1 MRRQFVLLLGSRA
14 SASLLQAVLFAVL
27 ARQVSPAVFGLVAA
41 VTGVVGV
48 VLVLTGAGLGTLVSR
63 SHAQGRAEEVASAIR
78 LTWVS
83 GLVTAAACVAVLGGW
98 SAVAG
103 VPAALAVVA
112 VGLAVERT
120 TDAALNVP
128 IADGRV
134 LVSGWPVLARRAV
147 AVGLLLAGLA
157 AGLDALWTYA
167 GATLVGALVAQVMTR
182 RIVPLTAPPTTPWR
196 SLVRAGAPYMWNT
209 LAAQSRLLDTAV
221 VASVLT
227 PAAAGAY
234 AAASKLVQPVL
245 LVPQTIASLV
255 LPRAARVDA
264 AASRRMV
271 RPLLLAGAASLLV
284 VVPLAVVAPW
294 LVTFVMGAQYA
305 SSADTFRVLLVGMPF
320 VALSAPLAAI
330 LQGQGRAHLAA
341 VVGVVFAV
349 VLLAGVAVGA
359 LVAGPT
365 GAAAGLSVSFVARS
379 VVLVVA
385 VLRTRPAG
393 PAA

>member
-1 MRRQFVLLLGSRA
+1 MGRQFVLLLGSRVT
-14 SASLLQAVLFAVL
+14 ASLLQAVLFALL
-27 ARQVSPAVFGLVAA
+27 ARNVSPAVFGLVAA

-48 VLVLTGAGLGTLVSR
+48 VLVATGAGQGTLVSR
-63 SHAQGRAEEVASAIR
+63 AHAQGRADEVASAVR

-83 GLVTAAACVAVLGGW
+83 GLLTAVVLALALGGW
-98 SAVAG
+98 AALAD
-103 VPAALAVVA
+103 VPAALVLIA
-112 VGLAVERT
+112 LALTVERT

-147 AVGLLLAGLA
+147 AVGLLVAALA
-157 AGLDALWTYA
+157 AGLDALWSYA
-167 GATLVGALVAQVMTR
+167 GAMLVGAVVAQLMTQR
-182 RIVPLTAPPTTPWR
+182 LVPLAGRPTVPWR
-196 SLVRAGAPYMWNT
+196 TLVRTGAPYMWNT
-209 LAAQSRLLDTAV
+209 VAAQSRMLDTAV
-221 VASVLT
+221 VAAVLT

-255 LPRAARVDA
+255 LPRAARVGV

-271 RPLLLAGAASLLV
+271 RPLLLAGVASLV
-284 VVPLAVVAPW
+284 VVIPLALVAPW
-294 LVTFVMGAQYA
+294 LLVLVMGEQYA

-330 LQGQGRAHLAA
+330 LQGQDRARLAA

-349 VLLAGVAVGA
+349 VLLVGVAVGA
-359 LVAGPT
+359 AVAGPE
-365 GAAAGLSVSFVARS
+365 GAAAGLSASFVARS
-379 VVLVVA
+379 LVLVVA
-385 VLRTRPAG
+385 ALRVRPADPG
-393 PAA
+393 A

>member
-1 MRRQFVLLLGSRA
+1 MKRQFVLLLGSRVT
-14 SASLLQAVLFAVL
+14 ASLLQAVLFAVL
-27 ARQVSPAVFGLVAA
+27 ARSVTPAVFGLVAA

-48 VLVLTGAGLGTLVSR
+48 LLVGTGAGMATLVSR
-63 SHAQGRAEEVASAIR
+63 AHARGHDDEVASAVR
-78 LTWVS
+78 LTWVT
-83 GLVTAAACVAVLGGW
+83 GVLTAGACALALGGW
-98 SAVAG
+98 SVLGTA
-103 VPAALAVVA
+103 PAALVLVA
-112 VGLAVERT
+112 AALTVERT

-134 LVSGWPVLARRAV
+134 LVSGWPVLTRRVVAV
-147 AVGLLLAGLA
+147 ALLLAGLA

-167 GATLVGALVAQVMTR
+167 VALLVGALVAQLMTR
-182 RIVPLTAPPTTPWR
+182 RVVPLPGAATVPWR
-196 SLVRAGAPYMWNT
+196 ELVRSGAPYMWNT
-209 LAAQSRLLDTAV
+209 LAAQSRTLDAAV
-221 VASVLT
+221 VAAVLT

-271 RPLLLAGAASLLV
+271 RPLLLAGVASLVV
-284 VVPLAVVAPW
+284 VVPLALVAPW
-294 LVTFVMGAQYA
+294 LLGLVMGEQYVG
-305 SSADTFRVLLVGMPF
+305 SADTFRALLVGMPF

-330 LQGQGRAHLAA
+330 LQGQDRARLAA
-341 VVGVVFAV
+341 TIGLVFAV

-359 LVAGPT
+359 VLAGPV
-365 GAAAGLSVSFVARS
+365 GAAAGLSASFVARS

-385 VLRTRPAG
+385 ALRVHPEA
-393 PAA
+393 

>member
-1 MRRQFVLLLGSRA
+1 MRRQFVLLLGSRVT
-14 SASLLQAVLFAVL
+14 ASLLQAVLFALL
-27 ARQVSPAVFGLVAA
+27 ARTVAPAVFGLVAA

-48 VLVLTGAGLGTLVSR
+48 VLVVTGAGLGTLVSR
-63 SHAQGRAEEVASAIR
+63 AHAQGRADEVASAVR

-83 GLVTAAACVAVLGGW
+83 GVLTATGCVLALGTW
-98 SAVAG
+98 SALADA
-103 VPAALAVVA
+103 PAALLLVA
-112 VGLAVERT
+112 VALTVERT

-134 LVSGWPVLARRAV
+134 LASGWPVLLRRALAV
-147 AVGLLLAGLA
+147 ALLVAGLS
-157 AGLDALWTYA
+157 AGLDPLWTYA
-167 GATLVGALVAQVMTR
+167 GSMLVGALAAQVMAR
-182 RIVPLTAPPTTPWR
+182 LLVPLDGRPTVPWR
-196 SLVRAGAPYMWNT
+196 ELVRSGSPYMWNT
-209 LAAQSRLLDTAV
+209 LAAQSRMLDTAV

-227 PAAAGAY
+227 PSAAGAY

-271 RPLLLAGAASLLV
+271 RPLLLAGAASVGV
-284 VVPLAVVAPW
+284 VVPLAFLAPW
-294 LVTFVMGAQYA
+294 LITLVMGEQYA
-305 SSADTFRVLLVGMPF
+305 SSAGTFRVLLVGMPF

-330 LQGQGRAHLAA
+330 LQGQGRPHVAA
-341 VVGVVFAV
+341 VIGVVFAV
-349 VLLAGVAVGA
+349 VLLVAVAAGA
-359 LVAGPT
+359 ALAGPV

-385 VLRTRPAG
+385 VLRTP
-393 PAA
+393 PAAQAD

>member
-1 MRRQFVLLLGSRA
+1 MKRQFVLLLGSRVT
-14 SASLLQAVLFAVL
+14 ASLLQAVLFAVL
-27 ARQVSPAVFGLVAA
+27 ARSVSPAVFGLVAA

-48 VLVLTGAGLGTLVSR
+48 VLVATGAGMGTLVSR
-63 SHAQGRAEEVASAIR
+63 AHARGRADEVASAVR

-83 GLVTAAACVAVLGGW
+83 GLATAAACVLVLGGW
-98 SAVAG
+98 AALAQ

-112 VGLAVERT
+112 VALTVERT

-128 IADGRV
+128 IAEGRV
-134 LVSGWPVLARRAV
+134 LVSGWPVLARRAI
-147 AVGLLLAGLA
+147 AVGLLLGGLA
-157 AGLDALWTYA
+157 AGWDALWVYA
-167 GATLVGALVAQVMTR
+167 GAMLVGALVAQAMTR
-182 RIVPLTAPPTTPWR
+182 RAVPLTGRPTLPWR
-196 SLVRAGAPYMWNT
+196 ELVRAGAPYMWNT
-209 LAAQSRLLDTAV
+209 LAAQSRMLDAAV
-221 VASVLT
+221 VAAVLT

-264 AASRRMV
+264 TASRRMV
-271 RPLLLAGAASLLV
+271 RPLLLAGVASLV
-284 VVPLAVVAPW
+284 AVVPLALVAPW
-294 LVTFVMGAQYA
+294 LLTLVMGEQYA
-305 SSADTFRVLLVGMPF
+305 SSADTFRALLVGMPF

-330 LQGQGRAHLAA
+330 LQGQDRARLAA
-341 VVGVVFAV
+341 TIGIGFAV
-349 VLLAGVAVGA
+349 LLLVGVAVGA
-359 LVAGPT
+359 AVAGPV

-385 VLRTRPAG
+385 ALRVRPAD